1 MGKPWVSTFLSMLRE
16 VVFGAGF
23 PLILPLWFGLNGVLY
38 SMPLSDLL
46 TFVVSVTI
54 IKMTYNELNKSITA

>member
-1 MGKPWVSTFLSMLRE
+1 

-23 PLILPLWFGLNGVLY
+23 PLMLPLWFGLNGVLY

-46 TFVVSVTI
+46 TCMVSVI
-54 IKMTYNELNKSITA
+54 VIKITYNELNKNIHKTA

>member
-1 MGKPWVSTFLSMLRE
+1 MLRE

-23 PLILPLWFGLNGVLY
+23 PLLLPLWFGLNGVLY

-46 TFVVSVTI
+46 TFIVSAIVIT
-54 IKMTYNELNKSITA
+54 MTYNELNRNIHKTA